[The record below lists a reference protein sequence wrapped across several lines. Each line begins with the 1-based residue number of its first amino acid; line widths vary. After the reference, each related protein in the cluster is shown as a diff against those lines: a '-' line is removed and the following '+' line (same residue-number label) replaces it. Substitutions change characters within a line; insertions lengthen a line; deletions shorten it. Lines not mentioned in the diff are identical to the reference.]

1 MILLVPSRIAKQF
14 VEALIVGGN
23 REVGGILM
31 GEHVEAQ
38 TFRVEQ
44 ITIQLE
50 GGTFARFVR
59 WVENIITPLRDFFHS
74 TNHDYVRFNYIGE
87 WHSHH
92 SFALIPSPTDDGT
105 MLDILAQ
112 PNFDAR
118 FVALLLTKLADSRQL
133 QCAVVVYQP
142 GERPFPGQVVLE

>member
-1 MILLVPSRIAKQF
+1 MILLVPSRIVAQL
-14 VEALIVGGN
+14 VEALKVGGN

-38 TFRVEQ
+38 TFRVQQ
-44 ITIQLE
+44 ITVQLE

-59 WVENIITPLRDFFHS
+59 WVENIITPLRDFFQS

-92 SFALIPSPTDDGT
+92 SFALVPSPTDDGT
-105 MLDILAQ
+105 MFDILSQ
-112 PNFDAR
+112 PRFDAR
-118 FVALLLTKLADSRQL
+118 FVVLLLTKLAQSKQL
-133 QCAVVVYQP
+133 SCAVMVYQP
-142 GERPFPGQVVLE
+142 GERPFPGQVVPE